1 MHDSERI
8 KREYSRY
15 LDACLTKKKKIDKAL
30 SAIFVFAAIINV
42 PWFLICLYLF
52 FLSFAFMGGTYA
64 KEIWFEIPML
74 LLVLGV
80 CYKRDKR
87 FCFAVPVFAF
97 LVSGMDILDESV
109 FGFAGLIRAM
119 NLVVGVLCLCAI
131 PLLRADE
138 KLRECEEY
146 PDFSLRMNTDEINE
160 QKERINQAVQ
170 ERKEAEKT
178 YSTADRQGY
187 MDNLVIRADGDDLS
201 GSVANAP
208 TVMEDLIVPPP
219 VQLKK
224 EDIHD

>member
-8 KREYSRY
+8 RREYSKY
-15 LDACLTKKKKIDKAL
+15 LDACLTKKKKIDKCL
-30 SAIFVFAAIINV
+30 SAIFIFAAIVNV
-42 PWFLICLYLF
+42 PWFFICLYLF
-52 FLSFAFMGGTYA
+52 LLSFAFMGGTYA
-64 KEIWFEIPML
+64 KEVWFEIPML

-87 FCFAVPVFAF
+87 FCFAVPVFAA
-97 LVSGMDILDESV
+97 LVDGMDYVDV
-109 FGFAGLIRAM
+109 PAFGFSGLVRVL
-119 NLVVGVLCLCAI
+119 NVVVGVLCVCAY

-138 KLRECEEY
+138 KLRECDEY
-146 PDFSLRMNTDEINE
+146 PDFTLRMNTDEIGE
-160 QKERINQAVQ
+160 QKDRINQALQ

-178 YSTADRQGY
+178 YSTADKQGY

-201 GSVANAP
+201 GSAANAP